1 MSEQCRAVG
10 TVVRNGFETKTSLTI
25 FARVRGG
32 CWWIE
37 AAHNVTVSTDVVRP
51 QEPASMAD
59 NEPPAEPPAEE
70 EPEAPPTPSWR
81 PFLVSLAA
89 PEEYG
94 LEPLLAQASGLDRF
108 EVVSF
113 EVAGVTETAAGT
125 PPTTTA

>member
-1 MSEQCRAVG
+1 
-10 TVVRNGFETKTSLTI
+10 
-25 FARVRGG
+25 
-32 CWWIE
+32 
-37 AAHNVTVSTDVVRP
+37 
-51 QEPASMAD
+51 MAD
-59 NEPPAEPPAEE
+59 DEPPAEPPAEE